1 MAEVWGG
8 ARASKIRVAGVAAAL
23 LAVLLP
29 AGSPG
34 RAEAAP
40 RCTISGS
47 VRADVL
53 RGTPGDDVICGGR
66 GDDLLI
72 GRGGNDVLVGG
83 DGRDEARGA
92 GGDDSLLGAGAADEL
107 IGGIGSDTLKGGP
120 GDDLLDGGEGDDIL
134 RGNDGLDELLGGPGR
149 DGCFPGPLDELLDEL
164 QLDCE
169 DITAPLLLGFEI
181 VPASIDTSQEAGRIV
196 VRARIL
202 DDLSGVEE
210 GDPMHY
216 RVSHVRFRGPEG
228 TSTEL
233 VGEFRPGPGNAY
245 GEPNLV
251 SGDRYD
257 GVYESTVTVP
267 RYAAQG
273 TWSVSYVRLEDE
285 AGNGRYFF
293 ADRLA
298 LLGFPTTFDQTGPG
312 DSAAPVVTDFTLSPT
327 SIDTSQGPQTIT
339 AEATVSDDFSGVDSV
354 SAMFT
359 SPSFQRIHLFL
370 SPTDVPGRWS
380 ATGEVPRY
388 SEQGTWRLEQIGLK
402 DVAGNYGAVEH
413 QELPAAGLDR
423 SFEQTGPGDTEG
435 PRLVGLDF
443 TPKEVNTSD
452 GPQEI
457 TVTLQI
463 TDDPAGF
470 NSGTISF
477 WGPGKVCQISCE
489 SGHQAVRLTFYAAE
503 RVSGTETD
511 GTYVGKIVLPQ
522 YSELG
527 TWIVHWV
534 QLHDN
539 ALNETFLLEDNPDGA
554 TFMGGRHGEV
564 SALGFPV
571 TFRNGCAQVPC

>member
-8 ARASKIRVAGVAAAL
+8 AYASRIRAAGVAAAL

-29 AGSPG
+29 VGTSTPAD
-34 RAEAAP
+34 AAP
-40 RCTISGS
+40 ECTIAGS

-53 RGTPGDDVICGGR
+53 RGTPGDDVICGGK

-72 GRGGNDVLVGG
+72 GRGGNDVLIGG
-83 DGRDEARGA
+83 AGEDEARGA

-107 IGGIGSDTLKGGP
+107 IGGIGSDVLKGGP
-120 GDDLLDGGEGDDIL
+120 GDDLLNGGDGDDIL
-134 RGNDGLDELLGGPGR
+134 RGNEGLDELLGGAGK
-149 DGCFPGPLDELLDEL
+149 DGCFPGPLDELLEEL

-169 DITAPLLLGFEI
+169 DITAPLLLDFEF
-181 VPASIDTSQEAGRIV
+181 VPPAVDTSQEARQIV
-196 VRARIL
+196 VRARIF

-210 GDPMHY
+210 GDTMHY

-228 TSTEL
+228 VSTEL
-233 VGEFRPGPGNAY
+233 VGEFRPGSGY
-245 GEPNLV
+245 REQNLV
-251 SGDRYD
+251 SGDKYD
-257 GVYESTVTVP
+257 GVYESIVDVP

-273 TWSVSYVRLEDE
+273 TWEVSYVRLEDE
-285 AGNGRYFF
+285 AGNGRYLF
-293 ADRLA
+293 ADKLA
-298 LLGFPTTFDQTGPG
+298 LLGFPTTFEQTGPG
-312 DSAAPVVTDFTLSPT
+312 DSAAPVVTDFTVSPT

-339 AEATVSDDFSGVDSV
+339 VEAGVTDDFSGVESV
-354 SAMFT
+354 SAMFR
-359 SPSFQRIHLFL
+359 SPAYQRIHLFL
-370 SPTDVPGRWS
+370 SPTEVPGRWS

-388 SEQGTWRLEQIGLK
+388 SEQGTWRLEQIAVK

-413 QELPAAGLDR
+413 QELTAAGMDR
-423 SFEQTGPGDTEG
+423 SFEQTGPGDVVG
-435 PRLVGLDF
+435 PRLAGLDF
-443 TPKEVNTSD
+443 TPKEINTSD

-457 TVTLQI
+457 TVTLRI
-463 TDDPAGF
+463 TDDLAGF

-489 SGHQAVRLTFYAAE
+489 SGHQAVRLTFYSSE

-511 GTYVGKIVLPQ
+511 GTYVGKMVLPQ

-527 TWIVHWV
+527 TWTVHWV

-539 ALNETFLLEDNPDGA
+539 ARNETFLIEDNPDP
-554 TFMGGRHGEV
+554 TFMEGRHGEV

-571 TFRNGCAQVPC
+571 TFRNGCAQIPC